1 MLKIHQLFLRTYLA
15 IFIAIL
21 ITLTLATYFW
31 AKNLYINQIE
41 KNLIQNL
48 DTLAVVLENSKD
60 INSLNSVVLNLSQV
74 LALRVSVIDELGDVI
89 AESHKNLDDIKN
101 HSNRVEIIEAKNI
114 GIGKDTRVSETLG
127 KDLLYIARKI
137 EIDGKTYY
145 IRMAD
150 YTNKIT
156 DNFKSLTIEIF
167 IYILLF
173 LFLAFLATYF
183 ISLKIKK
190 ETDLIL
196 DFLKD
201 IKNKKTPIPLKS
213 NYTYEFYKIA
223 KLLNKVSLKLS
234 KREQEKVKH
243 TAKLTLANRQKDDI
257 ISAISHEFKNPIAV
271 ISGYSQT
278 LIEDENLSKDMKKKF
293 LNKIF
298 SNSNKMSQII
308 DKLRL
313 ALKLQDSNNTIAFN
327 NISIKRVLENI
338 ISDLKVKY
346 KNQEINILGE
356 DKEIKADEVLISIA
370 ITNLIENALK
380 YSQDSITIEITDSYL
395 AVIDKGIGISKE
407 NLENIFKKYYRAN
420 NNEWNNSLGLGLFI
434 VKSILN
440 IHNFELKIE
449 STLGVG
455 STFKIYY

>member
-48 DTLAVVLENSKD
+48 DTLAVVLQNSKD
-60 INSLNSVVLNLSQV
+60 INSLNSVVLNLS
-74 LALRVSVIDELGDVI
+74 
-89 AESHKNLDDIKN
+89 HIKN

-313 ALKLQDSNNTIAFN
+313 ALKLQDSNNTIALN

-346 KNQEINILGE
+346 KNQDINILGE

-380 YSQDSITIEITDSYL
+380 YSQDDITIEITDSYL

>member
-74 LALRVSVIDELGDVI
+74 LALRVSVIDELGNVI

-137 EIDGKTYY
+137 EIDGETYY

-313 ALKLQDSNNTIAFN
+313 ALKLQDSNNTIALN

-380 YSQDSITIEITDSYL
+380 YSQDSITIEITNNYL

-440 IHNFELKIE
+440 IHNFELKID

>member
-74 LALRVSVIDELGDVI
+74 LALRVSVIDELGNVI

-173 LFLAFLATYF
+173 LFLAFFGNLFYK
-183 ISLKIKK
+183 S
-190 ETDLIL
+190 
-196 DFLKD
+196 
-201 IKNKKTPIPLKS
+201 KNKKRDR
-213 NYTYEFYKIA
+213 F
-223 KLLNKVSLKLS
+223 
-234 KREQEKVKH
+234 
-243 TAKLTLANRQKDDI
+243 
-257 ISAISHEFKNPIAV
+257 
-271 ISGYSQT
+271 
-278 LIEDENLSKDMKKKF
+278 
-293 LNKIF
+293 
-298 SNSNKMSQII
+298 
-308 DKLRL
+308 
-313 ALKLQDSNNTIAFN
+313 NT
-327 NISIKRVLENI
+327 
-338 ISDLKVKY
+338 
-346 KNQEINILGE
+346 
-356 DKEIKADEVLISIA
+356 
-370 ITNLIENALK
+370 
-380 YSQDSITIEITDSYL
+380 
-395 AVIDKGIGISKE
+395 
-407 NLENIFKKYYRAN
+407 
-420 NNEWNNSLGLGLFI
+420 
-434 VKSILN
+434 
-440 IHNFELKIE
+440 
-449 STLGVG
+449 
-455 STFKIYY
+455 

>member
-1 MLKIHQLFLRTYLA
+1 
-15 IFIAIL
+15 
-21 ITLTLATYFW
+21 
-31 AKNLYINQIE
+31 
-41 KNLIQNL
+41 
-48 DTLAVVLENSKD
+48 
-60 INSLNSVVLNLSQV
+60 
-74 LALRVSVIDELGDVI
+74 
-89 AESHKNLDDIKN
+89 
-101 HSNRVEIIEAKNI
+101 
-114 GIGKDTRVSETLG
+114 
-127 KDLLYIARKI
+127 
-137 EIDGKTYY
+137 
-145 IRMAD
+145 MAD

-213 NYTYEFYKIA
+213 NYTFEFYKIA

-313 ALKLQDSNNTIAFN
+313 ALKLQDSNNTIALN

-346 KNQEINILGE
+346 KNQDINILGE

-380 YSQDSITIEITDSYL
+380 YSQDSITIEITDNYL

-434 VKSILN
+434 VKSILT